1 MHNWQ
6 FAAGTR
12 GASRPSCGKVP
23 PGLWITAKG
32 APGIRHHVGMP
43 RRTPLPPILFD
54 EPFLVTEAREW
65 GISRGRLSRSDLK
78 RPFRGVRMTTA
89 FSQQSFA
96 TASAY
101 LARMP
106 NGQFFSHTTAA
117 VLHGMPLPFWLEKD
131 ATLHVTVVAGQRPPQ
146 VRGVVGHQVRREFLD
161 VEPCGPF
168 PVTSPLATW
177 ADLST
182 MLGRLDLLAAADFL
196 CAGSPPRYH
205 PAELI
210 TAAAQRAGRRGSR
223 VLREVAGLARAGV
236 ASPKETETR
245 LLLLDAGFPE
255 PVVAFEVADATLEHP
270 LHPDLSWPEYRVCIE
285 YEGERH
291 RTDRARFRSDITRR
305 ERLEDLGWRVIRI
318 TDDDLG
324 AGRNEFVWRVRKA
337 LLARGW
343 SDTSAAN

>member
-1 MHNWQ
+1 
-6 FAAGTR
+6 
-12 GASRPSCGKVP
+12 
-23 PGLWITAKG
+23 
-32 APGIRHHVGMP
+32 
-43 RRTPLPPILFD
+43 
-54 EPFLVTEAREW
+54 
-65 GISRGRLSRSDLK
+65 
-78 RPFRGVRMTTA
+78 MTTA
-89 FSQQSFA
+89 FSRGPFA

-117 VLHGMPLPFWLEKD
+117 VMHGMPLPFRLEQD
-131 ATLHVTVVAGQRPPQ
+131 ATLHVTVIAGRRPPQ

-161 VEPCGPF
+161 VESCGQF

-182 MLGRLDLLAAADFL
+182 MLGRRDLLAAADFL
-196 CAGSPPRYH
+196 CAGRQPRYH

-210 TAAAQRAGRRGSR
+210 RAAALRAGRRASR
-223 VLREVAGLARAGV
+223 VLREVASLARAGV
-236 ASPKETETR
+236 ESPKETETR

-255 PVVAFEVADATLEHP
+255 PLVAGEVADATLEHP

-291 RTDRARFRSDITRR
+291 RMDRARFRSDITRR

-324 AGRNEFVWRVRKA
+324 GGGRELLWRVRKA

-343 SDTSAAN
+343 RP